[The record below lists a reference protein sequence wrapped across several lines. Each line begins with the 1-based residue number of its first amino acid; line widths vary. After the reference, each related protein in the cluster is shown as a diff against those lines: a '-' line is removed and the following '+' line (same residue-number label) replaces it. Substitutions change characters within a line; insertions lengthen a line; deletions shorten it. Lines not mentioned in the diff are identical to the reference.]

1 MNIDKIEV
9 GSLSNR
15 WIGLLAVGIV
25 VTSAGYFFYQR
36 FTPTEQLSTARP
48 LTVSVMKLTP
58 ITSYQ
63 VTRYYTG
70 EVVATRRTDLGF
82 ERAGKVIDVFFD
94 RGQVV
99 EKGAIIARLDTQNLK
114 AQLAQLEAQ
123 RLRALAQLEE
133 LRNGPRREVIATARS
148 QVSDLENRLRLENL
162 RSQRRES
169 LYSEGAISKEQFEEV
184 SLNRDALSDRLA
196 AAQSQL
202 AEVVNGTRQE
212 QINAQVATVAQI
224 AASIQDLEITIAKS
238 NLTAPFRGVIGERN
252 LDEGSVVQAGQA
264 IVRLVESANPEV
276 EIGVPSQVSSSL
288 SVGSNQ
294 IVEISDRPYNA
305 QVIAIKPETSPQSR
319 SSTVILKLKAAKSN
333 NQPANLAKPKSG
345 EIARLKIVQTEET
358 QGFWLPTTALTRGER
373 GLWSCFAIA
382 SDSDNYRVA
391 RRDVEVL
398 HTDGDRVLVR
408 GTISAEEEVVS
419 AGTQRL
425 VNGQTVI
432 KE

>member
-1 MNIDKIEV
+1 M
-9 GSLSNR
+9 G
-15 WIGLLAVGIV
+15 GIV
-25 VTSAGYFFYQR
+25 VTSTGYFFYQR
-36 FTPTEQLSTARP
+36 FAPTEQLSTAKP
-48 LTVSVMKLTP
+48 LTVSVVKLMP

-70 EVVATRRTDLGF
+70 EIVATRRTDLGF
-82 ERAGKVIDVFFD
+82 ERAGKVIDVLFD
-94 RGQVV
+94 RGQTV
-99 EKGAIIARLDTQNLK
+99 EKGAIIAKLDTQNLE

-123 RLRALAQLEE
+123 RLRALAQLQE
-133 LRNGPRREVIATARS
+133 LQNGPRQEVIATARS

-169 LYSEGAISKEQFEEV
+169 LYGEGAISREQFEEV

-212 QINAQVATVAQI
+212 QINAQAATVAQI
-224 AASIQDLEITIAKS
+224 EASIQDLEITIAKS
-238 NLTAPFRGVIGERN
+238 DLTAPFRGVIGERN

-276 EIGVPSQVSSSL
+276 EIGVPAQVTASL

-294 IVEISDRPYNA
+294 TVEIGDRLYSA
-305 QVIAIKPETSPQSR
+305 QVIAIKPETSIQSR
-319 SSTVILKLKAAKSN
+319 SSTVVLKLQAAKSN
-333 NQPANLAKPKSG
+333 NQPTSFAQPKSG
-345 EIARLKIVQTEET
+345 EITRLKVVQTEQA
-358 QGFWLPTTALTRGER
+358 QGFWLPTTALTRGEN

-382 SDSDNYRVA
+382 RDGDNFRVA

-408 GTISAEEEVVS
+408 GTISAEEEVVGT
-419 AGTQRL
+419 GTQRL

-432 KE
+432 KQ

>member
-1 MNIDKIEV
+1 MNIEKI
-9 GSLSNR
+9 GIGRQRNS
-15 WIGLLAVGIV
+15 WIGILVGGIV
-25 VTSAGYFFYQR
+25 VMSAGYFFYQR
-36 FTPTEQLSTARP
+36 FAPTEQLSVAKP
-48 LTVSVMKLTP
+48 LTVSVVKLMP

-70 EVVATRRTDLGF
+70 EIVATRRTDLGF
-82 ERAGKVIDVFFD
+82 ERAGKVIDVLFD
-94 RGQVV
+94 RGQTV
-99 EKGAIIARLDTQNLK
+99 EKGAIIAKLDTQNLE

-123 RLRALAQLEE
+123 RLRALAQLQE
-133 LRNGPRREVIATARS
+133 LQNGPRREVIATARS

-169 LYSEGAISKEQFEEV
+169 LYGEGAISREQFEEV

-212 QINAQVATVAQI
+212 QINAQAATVAQI
-224 AASIQDLEITIAKS
+224 EASIQDLEITIAKS
-238 NLTAPFRGVIGERN
+238 DLAPFRGVIGERN
-252 LDEGSVVQAGQA
+252 LDEGSVVQAGQT

-276 EIGVPSQVSSSL
+276 EIGVPVQVTASL

-294 IVEISDRPYNA
+294 TVEIGDRPYSA
-305 QVIAIKPETSPQSR
+305 QVIAIKPETSLQSR
-319 SSTVILKLKAAKSN
+319 SSTVVLKLQAAKSN
-333 NQPANLAKPKSG
+333 NQPASFAQPKSG
-345 EIARLKIVQTEET
+345 EIARLKVMQTEQA
-358 QGFWLPTTALTRGER
+358 QGFWLPTTALTRGEN

-382 SDSDNYRVA
+382 RDGDNFRVA

-419 AGTQRL
+419 TGTQRL
-425 VNGQTVI
+425 VNGQVVI
-432 KE
+432 KQ